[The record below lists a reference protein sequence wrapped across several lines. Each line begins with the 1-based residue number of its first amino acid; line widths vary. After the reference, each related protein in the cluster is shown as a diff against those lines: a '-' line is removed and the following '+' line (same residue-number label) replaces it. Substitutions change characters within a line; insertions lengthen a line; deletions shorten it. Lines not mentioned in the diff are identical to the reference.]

1 MSKELPKLSREQLE
15 SRRDELM
22 QRCQA
27 IRNDYRRGLSA
38 DSQERALELEN
49 RETLDEIL
57 RVTEINLAD
66 VEKQLMALDQQQ

>member
-1 MSKELPKLSREQLE
+1 MNKPPQAATREQLKQ
-15 SRRDELM
+15 RRDELM
-22 QRCQA
+22 QRCDA
-27 IRNDYRRGLSA
+27 IRKDYRRGLSA

-66 VEKQLMALDQQQ
+66 VEKQLRELDG